1 MYHDDTTMAAPGGT
15 TANNRFAF
23 DLYARLCEQSPGEN
37 VCFSPFSIAAALALV
52 HAAARGDTARE
63 IEAVLRLDPGRA
75 VKPPRVP
82 ADHPF
87 RMANAAWV
95 HEEYPIRPDYAARI
109 RRDHGADVRT
119 VDFVREREPT
129 RRVINDWVE
138 RKTNRRIANLLQ
150 SPLPAATRLILTN
163 AVYFLARW
171 ESPFD
176 RDLTTRE
183 PFFVLPGRP
192 TDVWMMHQ
200 TIRTIGVEGNGFR
213 AAGIEYEG
221 GAAMWIVL
229 PDVDK
234 SIADVEASL
243 TSDALERAWRKGEYR
258 DVVLSLPRFHVRAR
272 CDLGATLAAMGMP
285 TAFSAAADFSGMHDP
300 HPEPLALSSV
310 IHEAFTDVNEERT
323 EAAAATAM
331 VMLGGSGRYEPPPPI
346 ELRCDR
352 PFMFVIR
359 ERMTGAILFMGRVM
373 NPTED

>member
-1 MYHDDTTMAAPGGT
+1 MYHDDTTLAAPGGA

-23 DLYARLCEQSPGEN
+23 DLYARLCEQNPGEN

-52 HAAARGDTARE
+52 HAGARGDTARE

-75 VKPPRVP
+75 VKPPRVL
-82 ADHPF
+82 DGHPF

-95 HEEYPIRPDYAARI
+95 HEEYPIRPNYAALI

-138 RKTNRRIANLLQ
+138 RKTSGGIANLL
-150 SPLPAATRLILTN
+150 SRPLPAATRLILTN

-171 ESPFD
+171 ERPFD
-176 RDLTTRE
+176 RDLTKRE

-200 TIRTIGVEGNGFR
+200 TIRTIGVESDGFR

-221 GAAMWIVL
+221 GTAMWIVL

-234 SIADVEASL
+234 SIAEVEASL
-243 TSDALERAWRKGEYR
+243 TSDALDRAWRKGEYR
-258 DVVLSLPRFHVRAR
+258 DVILSLPRFHVRAR
-272 CDLGATLAAMGMP
+272 CDLGPTLAVMGMP

-300 HPEPLALSSV
+300 HPEPLLLSSV

-323 EAAAATAM
+323 ETAAATAM
-331 VMLGGSGRYEPPPPI
+331 VMMAGSAYREPPPPM

-352 PFMFVIR
+352 PFLFVIR
-359 ERMTGAILFMGRVM
+359 DAVHGSILFMGRVID
-373 NPTED
+373 PTKD